1 VLSRWTGGLAALIVT
16 LLTGVLVILDVNDR
30 GMRRWWDGH
39 ALTTDT
45 VSGLLVLLITLLVVD
60 QVVRLRQLND
70 RARAVGAQAAIIL
83 TEAQRAS
90 AAIRKASA
98 QSAADEDRDAAF
110 DELRTYMMML
120 LVGAP
125 VLIDAKVSRAFLEQ
139 AQVVAALMARALG
152 VTATSSGPPAQDHRL
167 DDAVKRL
174 KQASTPLLQALDPE
188 ARAAVQGD
196 ESALSARRWSQA
208 EKVGAGHLCGRLGCR
223 RLWGA
228 IGTWGWRDWATS
240 RKSCGSRLGS
250 VSGCCARRGTAV
262 MNCAGSR
269 LRRSCRCCARPRS
282 GRRSPRP
289 PTWTARRR

>member
-1 VLSRWTGGLAALIVT
+1 VLSRWQGGLAALIVT
-16 LLTGVLVILDVNDR
+16 LLTGVLVILDITDAA
-30 GMRRWWDGH
+30 MRRWWDGH

-83 TEAQRAS
+83 TEAQRA
-90 AAIRKASA
+90 ASA
-98 QSAADEDRDAAF
+98 IGKAVAQNAADEDRDAAF

-125 VLIDAKVSRAFLEQ
+125 VLIDAKTSRTFLEQ

-152 VTATSSGPPAQDHRL
+152 VTARSSPGPPARDHRL

-174 KQASTPLLQALDPE
+174 KEASAPLLQVLDPE
-188 ARAAVQGD
+188 AQAAVRGD

-208 EKVGAGHLCGRLGCR
+208 EKVGAGHL
-223 RLWGA
+223 
-228 IGTWGWRDWATS
+228 
-240 RKSCGSRLGS
+240 
-250 VSGCCARRGTAV
+250 
-262 MNCAGSR
+262 
-269 LRRSCRCCARPRS
+269 
-282 GRRSPRP
+282 
-289 PTWTARRR
+289 